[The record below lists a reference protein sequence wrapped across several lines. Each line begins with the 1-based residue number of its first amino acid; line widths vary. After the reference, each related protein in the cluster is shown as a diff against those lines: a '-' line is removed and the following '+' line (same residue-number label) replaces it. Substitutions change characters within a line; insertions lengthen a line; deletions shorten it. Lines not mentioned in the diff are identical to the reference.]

1 MKKILKVKLSP
12 SSINQLKQKMQTLQ
26 KDLEKIDEEIVEEL
40 AEFTLEKIKQ
50 NYDSTPFKDGNEDVS
65 FFKRGSEKQKTVG
78 VMGSQV
84 LYNEFGTGTEGQK
97 SPHPEK
103 SRFNLKGYN
112 TGKTIRKAGVNTSPK
127 TGVLLGELYWTYQK
141 DGETIYT
148 QGIPAGKQVF
158 NASESLRREKNKI
171 VKKKVS
177 DKLSKL

>member
-1 MKKILKVKLSP
+1 MSIVRQQKWKKVEYSR
-12 SSINQLKQKMQTLQ
+12 S
-26 KDLEKIDEEIVEEL
+26 KI
-40 AEFTLEKIKQ
+40 IKA
-50 NYDSTPFKDGNEDVS
+50 
-65 FFKRGSEKQKTVG
+65 
-78 VMGSQV
+78 
-84 LYNEFGTGTEGQK
+84 
-97 SPHPEK
+97 
-103 SRFNLKGYN
+103 
-112 TGKTIRKAGVNTSPK
+112 GKTIRKAGVNTSPK